1 MPRLNMDKYVF
12 LTIFHYRRFQ
22 LRGLSAVQ
30 PYLYKKLLLWGTVK
44 SRYFFLRF
52 KRATEVD
59 FCGERLSLNGRNGFK
74 KYSLKPDNL
83 AANDLGGI
91 LVWWLG
97 MCLI

>member
-1 MPRLNMDKYVF
+1 MFPYNFPLQEIPAQRPVSG
-12 LTIFHYRRFQ
+12 TA
-22 LRGLSAVQ
+22 LSLQEIIIVGNCEKQ
-30 PYLYKKLLLWGTVK
+30 V
-44 SRYFFLRF
+44 FFLRF

-74 KYSLKPDNL
+74 KYTLKPVNL